1 MSSEQHR
8 KYMITIH
15 HPQER
20 GLDHQMIKDILASLN
35 ATYWCIADE
44 VATTGTPHTH
54 VFIFRKGAI
63 RVDTIRRKFP
73 GCHFDACQ
81 GTCAE
86 ARAYIRKEGKW
97 AETEKAETSVPGTFE
112 EGGTMP
118 SEREEGGIRDADLID
133 AIEAGLSTAEI
144 IRRSPK
150 YVFRAADIDLLRQT
164 LIADRYRTQDRV
176 ITVHYLYGPTS
187 SGKIG
192 TIYASHPAAEICRVT
207 NYGSPS
213 TGVRY
218 DGYHEHPV
226 LVYEGFL
233 GQIPLADLLIYLDRH
248 PLMLPA
254 RYSDRV
260 ACYTTVYIVSNVPL
274 EEQYTVE
281 QRINP
286 GAWKDFISRIG
297 HVVEYFPDGPRLD
310 HKTGELIVPA
320 PDKPAAS

>member
-1 MSSEQHR
+1 MGCAQYR
-8 KYMITIH
+8 KYMLTIQN
-15 HPQER
+15 PLER
-20 GLDHQMIKDILASLN
+20 GYSHEMIRDILASMN
-35 ATYWCIADE
+35 VTYWCMADE
-44 VATTGTPHTH
+44 IAGTEMPHTH
-54 VFIFRKGAI
+54 VFLYRKGAI
-63 RVDTIRRKFP
+63 RVDTIQKKFP
-73 GCHFDACQ
+73 RVHFDACQ
-81 GTCAE
+81 GTCSE

-97 AETEKAETSVPGTFE
+97 AETEKAETSVPGTYE

-144 IRRSPK
+144 IRRSSK

-164 LIADRYRTQDRV
+164 LIADRYRTQDRE
-176 ITVHYLYGPTS
+176 ITIHYLFGPTS
-187 SGKIG
+187 SGMIG
-192 TIYASHPAAEICRVT
+192 SIYASHPAAEICRIT

-218 DGYHEHPV
+218 DSYHEHPV
-226 LVYEGFL
+226 LVFEGFL

-254 RYSDRV
+254 RYSDRA
-260 ACYTTVYIVSNVPL
+260 ACYTTVYIVSSIPL
-274 EEQYTVE
+274 EEQYTAE

-286 GAWKDFISRIG
+286 DAWKDFISRID
-297 HVVEYFPDGPRLD
+297 HVVEYFSDGARLD

>member
-8 KYMITIH
+8 KYMVTIQ

-20 GLDHQMIKDILASLN
+20 GLDHGTIKDILASLN
-35 ATYWCIADE
+35 VTYWCIADE

-73 GCHFDACQ
+73 GCHYDSCQ

-97 AETEKAETSVPGTFE
+97 AETEKAETSVPGTYE

-144 IRRSPK
+144 IRRSSK
-150 YVFRAADIDLLRQT
+150 YVFRSADIDLLRQT
-164 LIADRYRTQDRV
+164 LIADRYRTQDRE
-176 ITVHYLYGPTS
+176 ITVHYLFGSTS
-187 SGKIG
+187 SGKIS
-192 TIYASHPAAEICRVT
+192 TIYASHPAAEICRIT

-218 DGYHEHPV
+218 DSYHEHPV
-226 LVYEGFL
+226 LVFEGFL

-254 RYSDRV
+254 RYTDRV
-260 ACYTTVYIVSNVPL
+260 ACYTTVYIVSSIPL
-274 EEQYTVE
+274 EVQYTAE

-286 GAWKDFISRIG
+286 AAWKDFTDRIN
-297 HVVEYFPDGPRLD
+297 HVVEYLPDGSRLD

-320 PDKPAAS
+320 LDKPAAS